1 MNMPPEPEDPELL
14 ARMREGFA
22 SVAADLDSL
31 LRYQG
36 FGGSP
41 MDRDAAASWLGRRAL
56 VPSQERI
63 FLAPGAHGAMVGI
76 FSLLARA
83 GDMSCAR
90 RSPIPAYA
98 RSARSSACS

>member
-14 ARMREGFA
+14 QRMRAGFA

-41 MDRDAAASWLGRRAL
+41 MDRDAAASWLDRTS
-56 VPSQERI
+56 V
-63 FLAPGAHGAMVGI
+63 V
-76 FSLLARA
+76 
-83 GDMSCAR
+83 
-90 RSPIPAYA
+90 
-98 RSARSSACS
+98 